1 LVKKLIAVVVIFKLA
16 KFIIAKLRYASLFG
30 CTGERSLF
38 TIWLNSKRSFHP
50 TFCTVSRIHFD
61 RIKPLIQE
69 IACAPA
75 LIQEILIPKQ
85 ERA

>member
-1 LVKKLIAVVVIFKLA
+1 MVEFDAQLPPHS
-16 KFIIAKLRYASLFG
+16 Y
-30 CTGERSLF
+30 
-38 TIWLNSKRSFHP
+38 
-50 TFCTVSRIHFD
+50 TVSRIHSD

-75 LIQEILIPKQ
+75 WIQEILIPKQ